1 VNLKQEK
8 KNQLIQKTNY
18 YVLILILLLFVTG
31 LTFLLTPLLLL
42 ANHIIVYS
50 LLISVGLVFGLFIG
64 YFAKDLDHL
73 TDHHNHA
80 EIWMTVLIASL
91 LNFFAIIGAVQLAAK
106 NINLAHPSSPYM
118 ALAFTVSF
126 IIPYVLVV
134 NEHHNKKGKSW
145 LK

>member
-1 VNLKQEK
+1 MNPKQTRTNK
-8 KNQLIQKTNY
+8 LIQKTNY
-18 YVLILILLLFVTG
+18 YVLILLLLLFVTG
-31 LTFLLTPLLLL
+31 LAFLLTPLILL
-42 ANHIIVYS
+42 ANQIIVYS

-73 TDHHNHA
+73 TNHHHHA
-80 EIWMTVLIASL
+80 EIWMAVLIASL

-106 NINLAHPSSPYM
+106 NLNLAHPSAVYM

-134 NEHHNKKGKSW
+134 SEHHNKKGKSW